1 MRIIVFLIVAVF
13 LVSYSNRAQNNES
26 GEGEFSMLV
35 IQKGVKIIFN
45 SEGSNFHFDLEC
57 NSFNQVESDN
67 LIFMTDS
74 ILIQILPVPLSILFG
89 HNVSTINDSVA
100 LIYHMAQ
107 EMRNIRETLS
117 GNYIIEEQ
125 LGYSN
130 NRVYAFWEF
139 DFPQQQKNSDDPER
153 VVMQMFATTRAGN
166 RVLMLASAVTAIN
179 NPDKVRRKLIN
190 AVTSLQTA
198 DSEIDPEEIR
208 KTLVD

>member
-1 MRIIVFLIVAVF
+1 MRSIVFMILTV
-13 LVSYSNRAQNNES
+13 LLLSNNIKAQDTDG

-57 NSFNQVESDN
+57 NSFNQVESEN

-74 ILIQILPVPLSILFG
+74 ILIQIMPVPLSIFFG
-89 HNVSTINDSVA
+89 QNVATINDSIA

-107 EMRNIRETLS
+107 EMRNVRETMS
-117 GNYIIEEQ
+117 GDFIIKEQ
-125 LGYSN
+125 LGNLS

-139 DFPQQQKNSDDPER
+139 DYPQPKNSDDPER

-179 NPDKVRRKLIN
+179 NPEKVRRKLIN
-190 AVTSLQTA
+190 AVTSLHISETA
-198 DSEIDPEEIR
+198 IDPEEIR
-208 KTLVD
+208 KELVE